1 MLLSGDDLIVEIYI
15 LKTPITMLIAQE
27 KEKTNIA
34 EYILYMWQIEDLVR
48 FNAFDLDQIYDTI
61 ISKFTVTDDVKAEM
75 KLWYKNIVEQMLK
88 QGISEKGH
96 LDYVNTRIE
105 ELNNLHNSL
114 LTTLQDKDY
123 QNQYIKTSENIESLM
138 QKANNEAKNEVHACL
153 IGLYGFLVLK
163 LKNEQIGEATKE
175 AINSF
180 SGLLAILTNRYNKLQ
195 KGELTFS
202 SEINN

>member
-1 MLLSGDDLIVEIYI
+1 
-15 LKTPITMLIAQE
+15 MLIAKE

-48 FNAFDLDQIYDTI
+48 FNEFDLDKIYSTI
-61 ISKFTVTDDVKAEM
+61 INKFNVSDDVKAEM
-75 KLWYKNIVEQMLK
+75 KLWYKNLIEQMMK
-88 QGISEKGH
+88 QGIFEKGH
-96 LDYVNTRIE
+96 LDFVNARVE

-114 LTTLQDKDY
+114 LTTLQDKNY
-123 QNQYIKTSENIESLM
+123 QHQYLKTSENIKSLM
-138 QKANNEAKNEVHACL
+138 EKSNNNAKNEIHACL

-180 SGLLAILTNRYNKLQ
+180 SALLAILTNKYNKLK
-195 KGELTFS
+195 KGELKFN

>member
-1 MLLSGDDLIVEIYI
+1 
-15 LKTPITMLIAQE
+15 MLIAKE

-34 EYILYMWQIEDLVR
+34 EYILYMWQVEDLVR

-61 ISKFTVTDDVKAEM
+61 ITKFNVSDELKAEM
-75 KLWYKNIVEQMLK
+75 KLWYKNIIEQMMK

-96 LDYVNTRIE
+96 LDYINTRIE

-114 LTTLQDKDY
+114 LTTIQDKDY
-123 QNQYIKTSENIESLM
+123 QNQYIKTSANIKSLM
-138 QKANNEAKNEVHACL
+138 EKANNETKNEIHACL

-180 SGLLAILTNRYNKLQ
+180 SVLLAILTNRYSKLQ
-195 KGELTFS
+195 KGVLKFS